1 MDKKN
6 MQKENTNS
14 MKENLG
20 VMVYANIKIIDLDT
34 KEVLVNK
41 RA

>member
-1 MDKKN
+1 MNDKTT
-6 MQKENTNS
+6 QKANS
-14 MKENLG
+14 NAMKENLG